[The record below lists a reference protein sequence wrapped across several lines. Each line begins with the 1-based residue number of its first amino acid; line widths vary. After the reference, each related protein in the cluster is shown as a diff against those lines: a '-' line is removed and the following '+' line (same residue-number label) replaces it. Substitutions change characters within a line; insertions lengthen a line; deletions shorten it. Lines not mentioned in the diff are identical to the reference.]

1 MRRQSGQR
9 CGMLDFRPIGY
20 VIGLLVA
27 ALGVTMLAPLAADLI
42 AGNGHWP
49 VFMESAIITILTGGL
64 IAGACANGVSAKLTI
79 RQTFLL
85 TTLVW
90 LALPLFL
97 SLIHI

>member
-1 MRRQSGQR
+1 
-9 CGMLDFRPIGY
+9 MLDFRPIGY

-42 AGNGHWP
+42 EGNGHWP

-64 IAGACANGVSAKLTI
+64 IALACANGVSARLTI

-90 LALPLFL
+90 LTCRFSARFPL
-97 SLIHI
+97 